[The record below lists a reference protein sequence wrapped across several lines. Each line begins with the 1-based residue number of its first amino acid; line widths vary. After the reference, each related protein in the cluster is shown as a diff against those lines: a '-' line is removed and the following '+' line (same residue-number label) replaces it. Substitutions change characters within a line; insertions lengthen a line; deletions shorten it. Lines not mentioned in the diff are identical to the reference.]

1 MSVIKTQNFDR
12 ELGLHD
18 LLVGIDLGKLTAII
32 GALLGENARL
42 VDTAGEVIFGPRT
55 ADPSHK
61 RAPLRIELE
70 PMGYLEASDSA
81 QRLQAAAALVEQ
93 LLRSSA
99 RYHMASALHVEA
111 VHADYEKLQ
120 QKHNALRESEA
131 RYKALAENLEQR
143 VKQQVKTIETAQ
155 RNLYQAEKMASV
167 GQLAAGVAHEINNP
181 IGFISSN
188 LSTARSYVK
197 KLLTFA
203 EELANR
209 DDVSVL
215 KATWDNNNLN
225 HVMEDFPNLLQES
238 LDGAERIARIVAD
251 LKGFSNVDRAQEEST
266 DINQVIQAVYNVS
279 VGQVKPHAKVILELG
294 QLPPTRCLS
303 GHLGQVVLNMLLNAA
318 QAIDGRAGE
327 IRIQTSFNGSEI
339 IIQIADTGCGIPD
352 AELTRIFDPFF
363 TTREVG
369 QGTGLGLT
377 VSRDIVRAHGGRIEV
392 ASQTGVGSTF
402 TIYLPVRE

>member
-1 MSVIKTQNFDR
+1 MSSLKTQNFDR
-12 ELGLHD
+12 ELSLHD
-18 LLVGIDLGKLTAII
+18 LLAGIDVDKLNAILC
-32 GALLGENARL
+32 ALLGENTRL
-42 VDTAGEVIFGPRT
+42 VDAAGEVIFGSPS
-55 ADPSHK
+55 ADPNRK
-61 RAPLRIELE
+61 RAPLRVELE
-70 PMGYLEASDSA
+70 PMGYLEASESE
-81 QRLQAAAALVEQ
+81 QRLRAAAALVEQ

-143 VKQQVKTIETAQ
+143 VKEQVKTIETAQ

-188 LSTARSYVK
+188 LSTAKSYVK
-197 KLLTFA
+197 KLLVFA

-209 DDVSVL
+209 DDASVL

-225 HVMEDFPNLLQES
+225 HVMDDFPSLLQES

-266 DINQVIQAVYNVS
+266 DINQVIQAVCNVS
-279 VGQVKPHAKVILELG
+279 AGQVKAHAKVVLELG
-294 QLPPTRCLS
+294 HLPPTRCLS

-318 QAIDGRAGE
+318 QAMDGKVGE
-327 IRIQTSFNGSEI
+327 IRIQTSFNDSEI
-339 IIQIADTGCGIPD
+339 IIEIADSGCGIPD

-377 VSRDIVRAHGGRIEV
+377 VSRDIVRAHGGHIEV
-392 ASQTGVGSTF
+392 ASQVGKGTTF
-402 TIYLPVRE
+402 AIYLPVRE

>member
-1 MSVIKTQNFDR
+1 MSAIKTQNFDR
-12 ELGLHD
+12 ELSLRE
-18 LLVGIDLGKLTAII
+18 LLAGIDINRLGAIM
-32 GALLGENARL
+32 GVLLGENARL
-42 VDTAGEVIFGPRT
+42 VDTAGELVFGARS
-55 ADPSHK
+55 ADPSRK

-70 PMGYLEASDSA
+70 PMGYLEASDSE
-81 QRLQAAAALVEQ
+81 QRLRAAAALLEQ

-188 LSTARSYVK
+188 LSTAKSYVE
-197 KLLTFA
+197 KLLKFA
-203 EELANR
+203 EQLAHGS
-209 DDVSVL
+209 DVSAL
-215 KATWDNNNLN
+215 KAEWSNDNLN

-251 LKGFSNVDRAQEEST
+251 LKGFSNVDRAHEEST
-266 DINQVIQAVYNVS
+266 DINQVIQAVCNVS
-279 VGQVKPHAKVILELG
+279 VGQVKPHAKVILQLG
-294 QLPPTRCLS
+294 HLPPTRCQS

-339 IIQIADTGCGIPD
+339 VIEIADTGRGIED
-352 AELTRIFDPFF
+352 AQLTRIFDPFF

-392 ASQTGVGSTF
+392 ASQSGVGSTF